1 MLCDGIPQNKV
12 ALRVNDILNY
22 TKNFFS
28 RLLNLTIGLFLYA
41 LGIVITMKASVGFAP
56 WEVFQAG
63 IAKTIGLSI
72 GLVSIFVGFII
83 IIAVKILGE
92 QIGFGT
98 ILNMLLI
105 GIFMDLI
112 IYIDVIPKFGSIFYC
127 LVQLIAGLFTISVGS
142 YFYIKTA
149 FGAGPRD
156 SLMVA
161 LARRTRIPVGI
172 CRSLIELSV
181 TFFGW
186 LLGGMVGIGT
196 VISVIGIGFC
206 IQITFRIFRFNVT
219 AVKHESFKDTF
230 DGLRGNG
237 ATA

>member
-1 MLCDGIPQNKV
+1 MI
-12 ALRVNDILNY
+12 
-22 TKNFFS
+22 T
-28 RLLNLTIGLFLYA
+28 GLFLYA
-41 LGIVITMKASVGFAP
+41 LGIVITMKANVGFAP
-56 WEVFQAG
+56 WEVFHAG
-63 IAKTIGLSI
+63 IAKTTGLTIGS
-72 GLVSIFVGFII
+72 VSIFIGLII
-83 IIAVKILGE
+83 IIIVMILKE
-92 QIGFGT
+92 QVGIGT

-105 GIFMDLI
+105 GIFMDIILYVNIIPVSRNFFPGLLMLI
-112 IYIDVIPKFGSIFYC
+112 I
-127 LVQLIAGLFTISVGS
+127 GLFTISTGS
-142 YFYIKTA
+142 YFYIKTG

-206 IQITFRIFRFNVT
+206 IQITFKIFRFQVT
-219 AVKHESFKDTF
+219 EVKHESLRDTF
-230 DGLRGNG
+230 AGLFSNLKN
-237 ATA
+237 

>member
-1 MLCDGIPQNKV
+1 MNFS
-12 ALRVNDILNY
+12 R
-22 TKNFFS
+22 NFFI
-28 RLLNLTIGLFLYA
+28 RLLNLVIGLFLYA
-41 LGIVITMKASVGFAP
+41 LGIVITMRANVGFAP

-63 IAKTIGLSI
+63 IAKTTGLSI
-72 GLVSIFVGFII
+72 GVASIFVGLII

-105 GIFMDLI
+105 GIFMDI
-112 IYIDVIPKFGSIFYC
+112 ILYVNIIPKFANIVFC
-127 LVQLIAGLFTISVGS
+127 LILLITGLFTISIGS
-142 YFYIKTA
+142 FFYIKTA

-206 IQITFRIFRFNVT
+206 IQITFKVLKFNVT
-219 AVKHESFKDTF
+219 AVKHESIGDTF
-230 DGLRGNG
+230 VGLFGKRGNG
-237 ATA
+237 K